1 MNSRCA
7 FALVLFLTCPVFGA
21 EENPSGIRVVND
33 QTADGVTLSV
43 TSKYASE
50 FTVTLEAILEN
61 MTPSRPIP
69 FTVDAAGRRS
79 FVLAKFQ
86 ITDKTRRRVLTAI
99 KTLKY
104 HPNLQARN
112 LALGTSRTL
121 GIIVSDI
128 ENPFFPAV
136 VRAFEIRAQRRGYDV
151 IASNTN
157 YDPRLMK
164 RAAERMLE
172 QKVRGVAIMTS
183 EMSPK
188 LVQEIL
194 ERDIAVTFFDS
205 GLPQEHT
212 STIKMDYRS
221 GVREAVEHLYRFG
234 HRRIAFV
241 AGRSVFRNIKARQVA
256 YVDCMRG
263 LGIDPGPIL
272 AGNQRFDGG
281 LSAGVAIARMKP
293 RPTAVIAMNDLTAVG
308 VIKALHQVGLRV
320 PQHVSVVG
328 FDRTQLAQCFIPTL
342 TAVDMHADR
351 LGQTAADALHELCTA
366 TNGEG
371 REYCM
376 PLKLVVGESTGPV
389 PEEL

>member
-1 MNSRCA
+1 MAVTIRDVARQAGTSTATVSHVLNS
-7 FALVLFLTCPVFGA
+7 T
-21 EENPSGIRVVND
+21 
-33 QTADGVTLSV
+33 
-43 TSKYASE
+43 
-50 FTVTLEAILEN
+50 
-61 MTPSRPIP
+61 
-69 FTVDAAGRRS
+69 GR
-79 FVLAKFQ
+79 

-104 HPNLQARN
+104 HPNLHARN

-205 GLPQEHT
+205 GLPREHT

-263 LGIDPGPIL
+263 LGLDPGPIL

-320 PQHVSVVG
+320 PQDVSVVG